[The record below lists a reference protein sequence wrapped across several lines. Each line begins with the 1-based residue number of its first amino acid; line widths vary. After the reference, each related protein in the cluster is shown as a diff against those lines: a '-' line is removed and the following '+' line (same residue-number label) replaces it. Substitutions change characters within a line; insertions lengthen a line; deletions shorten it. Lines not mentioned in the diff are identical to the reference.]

1 MRPSDELEAAL
12 IDTVDWAREF
22 LACEVEGQYTSD
34 AALHL
39 ALFVMAQAPQPVAL
53 ETRPHHTEVQ

>member
-1 MRPSDELEAAL
+1 MRPSEAQERAL
-12 IDTVDWAREF
+12 VDTIDWAREF

-34 AALHL
+34 AALYL
-39 ALFVMAQAPQPVAL
+39 ALAVMAQPQPIVVQ